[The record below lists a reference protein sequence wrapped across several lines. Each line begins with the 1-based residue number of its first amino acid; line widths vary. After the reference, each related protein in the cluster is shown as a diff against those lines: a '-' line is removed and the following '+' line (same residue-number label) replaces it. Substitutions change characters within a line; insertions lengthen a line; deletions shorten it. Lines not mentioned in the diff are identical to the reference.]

1 MYNPKLYMNIRN
13 YGNYIA
19 EASAVLSEELN
30 PRLKQYLEHDPL
42 IEYLSTKFSSL
53 ESGETYELTELPKS
67 EYGIRE
73 EDSIWVKVDKSD
85 PKLPKFMM
93 WIMNDEYLYGG
104 IDFNLAATILYEAG
118 NEGSAIGYVG
128 NLIGGL
134 FGKGD
139 PGDSGTDED
148 TVVAV
153 CGAMAALAAEKSVDP
168 KLYYDKLAEA
178 FSQKYGS
185 LTDFLE
191 TEFSGR
197 AESAALAAFR
207 QPIDSSV
214 SRGLNLGSIITDIGL
229 TIVTFGGGTVVAN
242 VLRGAGAAA
251 RTTRIGTGIVNIG
264 SKLLKGPAAIAA
276 RFGGWAG
283 LSAAK
288 KTTYLGSVVKV
299 GEEINYVTRT
309 GKNIGAVNKC
319 KIIDITES
327 GVQLQNTTKGGTF
340 MASLDDFVLGV
351 NPATGNA
358 IFDAAGITATAA
370 GLALATKKTSD
381 IVGASSSDVKA
392 DDANWAEKGAE
403 FMGWY
408 DTLAADP
415 NQFMASLGGADAF
428 GLAQAL
434 LDLKKGSGL
443 FGNTTDQEELAMA
456 LIILSLTPEGAKQ
469 VKDEYTKLDQSSV
482 YAVLDDELGGD
493 MGLFAKSYWSA
504 CTGEGNM
511 TGPIKS
517 ILGKIRKK

>member
-1 MYNPKLYMNIRN
+1 MYNPRLYMNIKN

-30 PRLKQYLEHDPL
+30 PRLKQYLEDDPFL
-42 IEYLSTKFSSL
+42 EYLATKFSSL
-53 ESGETYELTELPKS
+53 ESGETYELTDLPKS
-67 EYGIRE
+67 EYGLRE
-73 EDSIWVKVDKSD
+73 EDNIWVKVDKSD
-85 PKLPKFMM
+85 PKIPKFMM

-118 NEGSAIGYVG
+118 NVGSAVGYVG

-153 CGAMAALAAEKSVDP
+153 CGAMAAIAAEKSVDP

-178 FSQKYGS
+178 FNQKYGS

-207 QPIDSSV
+207 QPIDASV
-214 SRGLNLGSIITDIGL
+214 SRGLNLGSILLDIGL
-229 TIVTFGGGTVVAN
+229 TIVTFGGGTAVAGA
-242 VLRGAGAAA
+242 LRGAGVAAKS
-251 RTTRIGTGIVNIG
+251 TRIGAGVVNVG

-276 RFGGWAG
+276 RFGGWVG
-283 LSAAK
+283 LSAAQ
-288 KTTYLGSVVKV
+288 KTTYLGSAVKV
-299 GEEINYVTRT
+299 GEEISYITRT
-309 GKNIGAVNKC
+309 GKNAGAANAC
-319 KIIDITES
+319 KIIDITEN
-327 GVQLQNTTKGGTF
+327 GVQLQNVAKGNTF

-351 NPATGNA
+351 PAATGNR
-358 IFDAAGITATAA
+358 ILDAAGLTATAA

-381 IVGASSSDVKA
+381 IVGASSSDVNA
-392 DDANWAEKGAE
+392 DGANWAEKGAE
-403 FMGWY
+403 IMGWY

-415 NQFMASLGGADAF
+415 NQYMASLGGSDAA
-428 GLAQAL
+428 GLAQAI

-469 VKDEYTKLDQSSV
+469 VKDEYAKLDDVPV
-482 YAVLDDELGGD
+482 YAVIDDELGGD

-511 TGPIKS
+511 TGPIKG
-517 ILGKIRKK
+517 ILAKIRKK